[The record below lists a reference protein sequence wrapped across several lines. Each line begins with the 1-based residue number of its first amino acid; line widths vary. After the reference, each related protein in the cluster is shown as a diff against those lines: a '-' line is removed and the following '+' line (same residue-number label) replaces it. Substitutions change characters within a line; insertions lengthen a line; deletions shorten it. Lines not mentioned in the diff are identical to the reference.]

1 MGEVAGVATGA
12 GTAGQLLLQALA
24 PAPQPAQHARP
35 LAIQAASNVGRA
47 GRQAGVPG
55 SVRLAPLLLHLALG
69 QVVLQRVHR
78 QLRHGLLQRLA
89 VVPAH
94 RG

>member
-12 GTAGQLLLQALA
+12 GTAGQLLMQALA

-47 GRQAGVPG
+47 GRQAGVPAQYD
-55 SVRLAPLLLHLALG
+55 SLHSFSTS
-69 QVVLQRVHR
+69 
-78 QLRHGLLQRLA
+78 
-89 VVPAH
+89 PWDK
-94 RG
+94 